1 MDKNKDTISVEDKYF
16 APFFDKTRISIE
28 REEGIYVWNE
38 NGKRYINFTAGWSV
52 TCTGHANSIITK
64 ALLNQTKP

>member
-28 REEGIYVWNE
+28 RGEGI
-38 NGKRYINFTAGWSV
+38 
-52 TCTGHANSIITK
+52 
-64 ALLNQTKP
+64 